1 MVGAG
6 LVVVASVAAAAATGF
21 AQPPVNASA
30 QAMVEFKGRVAA
42 YVALAKTLSDKL
54 PALKQTDDPAE
65 IHAREIALGN
75 AIREGRAAARPGDIL
90 TRETA
95 QAFRKII
102 KADFRRR
109 SKQRQKLVL
118 AEIPHFRPRINQA
131 YPAEAAL
138 ATFPSTLLTA
148 LPALPEGIEYRLLS
162 EALILHDVK
171 ANIIVDFILDVF

>member
-1 MVGAG
+1 MSAAS
-6 LVVVASVAAAAATGF
+6 LVVVASLAATATGL
-21 AQPPVNASA
+21 AQPPVNAQA
-30 QAMVEFKGRVAA
+30 KAMVEFKGRVAA
-42 YVALAKTLSDKL
+42 YVDLAKTLSDKL

-65 IHAREIALGN
+65 ISAREIALGN

-95 QAFRKII
+95 QIFRKIV

-109 SKQRQKLVL
+109 SQQRQKLVL
-118 AEIPHFRPRINQA
+118 AEIPHFHPRVNQT
-131 YPAEAAL
+131 YPSEAAL
-138 ATFPSTLLTA
+138 ATFPSTLLNA